1 VAAGAAVVVLAAN
14 GKKSQET
21 EDDMILFI
29 KNINWHE
36 LRQIDPIQRPVKEL
50 IFVVLGRDRIDQTGP
65 FQPME
70 RWSKVIKVFKTLQD
84 CISSHEAAQ
93 SYQLRW
99 LRRFKFGRWNYSKK
113 N

>member
-36 LRQIDPIQRPVKEL
+36 LRQIDPIQRPVK
-50 IFVVLGRDRIDQTGP
+50 
-65 FQPME
+65 
-70 RWSKVIKVFKTLQD
+70 VFKTLQD
-84 CISSHEAAQ
+84 CIASHEAAQ